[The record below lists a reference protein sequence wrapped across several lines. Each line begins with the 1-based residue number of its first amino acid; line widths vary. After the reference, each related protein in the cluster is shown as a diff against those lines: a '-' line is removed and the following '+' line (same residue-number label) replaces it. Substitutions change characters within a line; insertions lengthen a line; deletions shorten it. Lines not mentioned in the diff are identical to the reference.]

1 MCPGTYEER
10 RKKMKTTEYKEYCD
24 NLTYELAGLK
34 EKIDHIVERF
44 DHMSTGEKERFV
56 GEVNGL
62 HIISDE
68 LADRMQ
74 GLSSACEMNW
84 MPDRE
89 AHDVAWP
96 EQSEKSYA
104 RVSQS
109 DFGG

>member
-1 MCPGTYEER
+1 
-10 RKKMKTTEYKEYCD
+10 MKSTEYKEYCS
-24 NLTYELAGLK
+24 NLSSELSEWK
-34 EKIDHIVERF
+34 EKIDNIVERF

-68 LADRMQ
+68 LSSRVR
-74 GLSSACEMNW
+74 GLNTACEMNW
-84 MPDRE
+84 MPERE
-89 AHDVAWP
+89 DHDVTWP
-96 EQSEKSYA
+96 EQSERTYG

>member
-1 MCPGTYEER
+1 
-10 RKKMKTTEYKEYCD
+10 MKTTEYTEYCS
-24 NLTYELAGLK
+24 NLTSELSGWK
-34 EKIDHIVERF
+34 EKIDHIVARF

-68 LADRMQ
+68 LSDRVQ
-74 GLSSACEMNW
+74 GLNTACEMNW
-84 MPDRE
+84 MPTRE
-89 AHDVAWP
+89 DHDVAWP
-96 EQSEKSYA
+96 EQSEKTYA

>member
-1 MCPGTYEER
+1 
-10 RKKMKTTEYKEYCD
+10 MKTTEYKEYCT
-24 NLTYELAGLK
+24 NLTSELSGWK
-34 EKIDHIVERF
+34 EKIDHIVARF

-68 LADRMQ
+68 LYDRVR
-74 GLSSACEMNW
+74 GLNTACEMNY
-84 MPDRE
+84 MPLMED
-89 AHDVAWP
+89 HDVTWP
-96 EQSEKSYA
+96 EQSERTYA

>member
-1 MCPGTYEER
+1 
-10 RKKMKTTEYKEYCD
+10 MKTTEFKEYCD
-24 NLTYELAGLK
+24 NLTFELSGWK
-34 EKIDHIVERF
+34 DKIDHIVERF

-68 LADRMQ
+68 LSDRLT
-74 GLSSACEMNW
+74 GLNTACEMNW
-84 MPDRE
+84 MPNRE
-89 AHDVAWP
+89 EHDVAWP
-96 EQSEKSYA
+96 EQSEKTYA

>member
-1 MCPGTYEER
+1 
-10 RKKMKTTEYKEYCD
+10 MKSSEYTEYCN
-24 NLTYELAGLK
+24 NLTSELSGWK

-68 LADRMQ
+68 LNDRVL
-74 GLSSACEMNW
+74 GLNTACEVNW
-84 MPDRE
+84 LPKRE
-89 AHDVAWP
+89 DHDIAWP
-96 EQSEKSYA
+96 EQSEVTYA